1 MHVSDPS
8 ADRTLVVV
16 RHARASQDGS
26 SDIERRLEPEGQ
38 RAALEAGRWLATL
51 GVSADAALVSAAR
64 RAVGTWEALSEGAG
78 WSVAPAVDRALYHA
92 DPETALDLIRL
103 VLDDVPTVVVV
114 GHNPTV
120 ATLAQLLDAGDG
132 DPTAGAAMAGGGF
145 PAGSVAVFRYAG
157 SWADLA
163 WATADLVAYRPGE

>member
-8 ADRTLVVV
+8 ADRTLVLV

-26 SDIERRLEPEGQ
+26 SDIERRLEPEG
-38 RAALEAGRWLATL
+38 RRTALEAGRWLTSL
-51 GVSADAALVSAAR
+51 GVSADAALVSAAI
-64 RAVGTWEALSEGAG
+64 RAVGTWESLAEGAG
-78 WSVAPAVDRALYHA
+78 WSVQAVVDRALYHA
-92 DPETALDLIRL
+92 DPESALDLIRL
-103 VLDDVPTVVVV
+103 VGDDATTVVVV

-132 DPTAGAAMAGGGF
+132 DTTAGAAMAGGF
-145 PAGSVAVFRYAG
+145 PAGSVALFRYAG
-157 SWADLA
+157 SWTDLA